1 MLVTVWRHGEAGP
14 GSPDRSRTLTGR
26 GEADV
31 DRGARGFVAQL
42 QRRDLPP
49 PGRVLFSRWRR
60 TTQTAERILTAL
72 PGVASE
78 PFEALIPGAVAA
90 SVDDALTGFLGRES
104 HLLLVSHQPLVTE
117 LIDRWLGTQ
126 GEVPSLSPGAYA
138 VLEML
143 VVAPGCAAALWY
155 SAPPEYRV

>member
-1 MLVTVWRHGEAGP
+1 MLVSVWRHGEAGP
-14 GSPDRSRTLTGR
+14 GTPDRERVLTPR

-31 DRGARGFVAQL
+31 DRGAEGFVARL
-42 QRRDLPP
+42 QRSDLPSP
-49 PGRVLFSRWRR
+49 RRVLYSRWRR
-60 TTQTAERILTAL
+60 TTQTARRIIAAM

-78 PFEALIPGAVAA
+78 AFDALVPGREAAA
-90 SVDDALTGFLGRES
+90 VDDALTGFLGRET

-126 GEVPSLSPGAYA
+126 GEVPALVPGAYA
-138 VLEML
+138 VLEMP
-143 VVAPGCAAALWY
+143 VVAAGCGSVVWW